1 MLYATE
7 RVVALFAYTAQHSDE
22 LSFKKDDIITILERG
37 SDPDWWKGELDGRS
51 GLFPAN
57 YIRPL
62 TADCM
67 LLCTPICTSVPRTY
81 SYYSTTIPLLLLA
94 LRSNSRPT
102 HAYKVTTLSL
112 CARCRVTVL

>member
-1 MLYATE
+1 MRYCSSLSLDAILYAIE

-37 SDPDWWKGELDGRS
+37 ADPDWWKGELDGRS

-62 TADCM
+62 TTGDCM
-67 LLCTPICTSVPRTY
+67 LLCTPICTSYVIVLFYNHTSAITCTQSGVIVGRLT
-81 SYYSTTIPLLLLA
+81 LLKL
-94 LRSNSRPT
+94 
-102 HAYKVTTLSL
+102 
-112 CARCRVTVL
+112 